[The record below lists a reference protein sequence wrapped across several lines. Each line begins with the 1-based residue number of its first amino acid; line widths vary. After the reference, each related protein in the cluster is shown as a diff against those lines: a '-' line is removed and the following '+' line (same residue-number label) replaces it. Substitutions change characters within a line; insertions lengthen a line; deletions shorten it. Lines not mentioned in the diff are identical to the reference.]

1 MRRPQSIRTFEWL
14 WLLPLLIG
22 SLFIF
27 GRVASQRHMSPRD
40 VDAAVLGI
48 VAVLVFAVLVFA
60 VSRWR
65 SVTVRWILVA
75 LAITEVTGMV
85 PWISG
90 EVLSYGRGTLT
101 LTPMEPET
109 LLFIFC
115 ITLHAIGVGLT
126 FTAESRAW
134 LNIEPNENSQ
144 VG

>member
-1 MRRPQSIRTFEWL
+1 MHRPQSIRTFERL
-14 WLLPLLIG
+14 WLLTLLIG

-85 PWISG
+85 LWISG
-90 EVLSYGRGTLT
+90 KVLSYGRGTLT
-101 LTPMEPET
+101 LMEPET

>member
-14 WLLPLLIG
+14 WLLPLAIG
-22 SLFIF
+22 LLFIF
-27 GRVASQRHMSPRD
+27 GRMASQRHVDRGD
-40 VDAAVLGI
+40 VIAAVVLGI
-48 VAVLVFAVLVFA
+48 IAVLVFTVLVFA

-85 PWISG
+85 VWIS
-90 EVLSYGRGTLT
+90 EKVLSYRRGTL
-101 LTPMEPET
+101 MEPET
-109 LLFIFC
+109 LPFIFC
-115 ITLHAIGVGLT
+115 IILHVIGVGLT

-144 VG
+144 VK